1 LPSVSVAWVEV
12 LIRHFELTHA
22 LWRLQ
27 HDGSASVELVA
38 LRKNLFAAVH
48 RLSHQCTQ
56 LMPSA

>member
-1 LPSVSVAWVEV
+1 VAWVEV

-27 HDGSASVELVA
+27 HDGSASVELAA
-38 LRKNLFAAVH
+38 LRKNLFDAVL
-48 RLSHQCTQ
+48 RLSQKCTQ